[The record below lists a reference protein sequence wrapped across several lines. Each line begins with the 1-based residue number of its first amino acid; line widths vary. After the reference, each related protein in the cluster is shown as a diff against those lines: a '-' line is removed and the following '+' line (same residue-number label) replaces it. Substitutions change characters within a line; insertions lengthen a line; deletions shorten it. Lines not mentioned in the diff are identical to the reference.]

1 MKVLILGANGMLGHK
16 VYQACRERFDT
27 LVAMRRGC
35 DQWKRLG
42 VDVARVLREDVAHN
56 GFSRMSLALLGTGPA
71 VVVNCIGLV
80 KQKRESD
87 KAAMFGVNGVF
98 PHSVAAEC
106 HARGARLIHIS
117 TDCVFSGNNGT
128 YTEDDTPDPVNVYGW
143 SKLLGEVT
151 APGCLTLRTSI
162 IGRELATQR
171 GLLEWLIS
179 QRGGE
184 VQGWANAIFSG
195 LTTNC
200 LAGVIADVMEH
211 HPTLHGL
218 YHVSGE
224 PISKFDLLHL
234 LNESF
239 DLGVEITPDDSVVCN
254 RSLGSGRFRAATN
267 WSPPSWEDMIED
279 MRSDP
284 TPYDEWRK
292 QCLTESV

>member
-1 MKVLILGANGMLGHK
+1 MKVLILGASGMLGHK

-27 LVAMRRGC
+27 WATVRGQWRDIPAASLFCGDRLVFATAGMIQKGEA
-35 DQWKRLG
+35 
-42 VDVARVLREDVAHN
+42 DVLFATKPDA
-56 GFSRMSLALLGTGPA
+56 
-71 VVVNCIGLV
+71 VVNCIGLT
-80 KQKRESD
+80 ELS
-87 KAAMFGVNGVF
+87 AAAGRAYRLNSAF
-98 PHSVAAEC
+98 PHHLATLCAP
-106 HARGARLIHIS
+106 RGIRLIHIS

-128 YTEDDTPDPVNVYGW
+128 YTEDDTPDPVDAYGW

-200 LAGVIADVMEH
+200 LAGVIADVLEH
-211 HPTLHGL
+211 HPALHGL

-239 DLGVEITPDDSVVCN
+239 DLGVEITPDDSVTCN

-292 QCLTESV
+292 